1 MTEASHY
8 ERNYVGDDDT
18 VVPKLPHMHVTIGHV
33 VGDDDSVIPKLQH
46 LCIPQAVVILKELQ
60 CNREGP
66 YRYFTYVKE
75 GKVWITV

>member
-1 MTEASHY
+1 MHVTIGHV
-8 ERNYVGDDDT
+8 VGDDDP
-18 VVPKLPHMHVTIGHV
+18 VIAKQQHMHVTIDHV

-46 LCIPQAVVILKELQ
+46 LYIPQAVVILNELQ